1 MVIFNSYVKLPE
13 GRSPFFVQKE
23 STTFLQT
30 HPIQAKDVINNEP
43 LTVGQAVRFHLYE
56 DRAGLGAEQCYAI
69 A

>member
-1 MVIFNSYVKLPE
+1 MKFDVD
-13 GRSPFFVQKE
+13 
-23 STTFLQT
+23 
-30 HPIQAKDVINNEP
+30 QAKDVINNEP